1 MDGRL
6 IFLIIA
12 LGILAIVVVFHILC
26 THPYDFEDWFIGETA
41 WAWILGTI
49 VILAILFAFIFWSW
63 LIMTLIFGS
72 IIILAII
79 IASIIH
85 LYKNRKNKKVKNV
98 KISNKKFERN
108 IYKELDKL
116 IKYPNVGYEFITEKT
131 NFEKHLNNL
140 KKKLDCLIFKIK
152 EKLNNINQT
161 SYIKFKEFFDNY
173 PHKISEL
180 VKEIDKC
187 KKTGKSSN
195 SSTFN
200 FFKTNYNYLNE
211 SILSI
216 KEDIY
221 KAFMLKNGK
230 VSTKD
235 MNSFQIYKLLPDNL
249 LNALNSNI
257 QPYIDLYL
265 IENFLRIY
273 INIKYYDKYK
283 NYDLDNL
290 FKFAQNSQKKAFS
303 RIKDDEKQGW
313 TTPRGQTIVFYVD
326 FSELSS
332 LITNSE
338 NWNLFKEDFKD
349 QDFIKLR
356 INELYN
362 MRNKIAHNSVLG
374 KDELNN
380 ITSWCNQ
387 IYNQLSKYKKQVRN
401 WKP

>member
-1 MDGRL
+1 MDGRI

-12 LGILAIVVVFHILC
+12 LVILAIVIVFHILC
-26 THPYDFEDWFIGETA
+26 TQPIDFEDWFIVETA

-49 VILAILFAFIFWSW
+49 AILAILFAFIFWSW

-79 IASIIH
+79 IAIIIH

-131 NFEKHLNNL
+131 NFEKHLNNI

-195 SSTFN
+195 SSTSN

-211 SILSI
+211 FILSI